1 MFSRSLS
8 NLPYQRYFR
17 KKRNKNNFSLTY
29 GIINHNFKGESNF
42 LYSSILLTT
51 DMKRTFS
58 ILLTFLILSFAISV
72 QAEGRNL
79 QSGEYKLFAYSL
91 SNGDSAGYS
100 NSISSKNISF
110 HSLFISSE
118 AMKTVLNREEMF
130 LGNSHIDI
138 NKDNY
143 QGLAIRAA
151 FAPTDGITFHSSIGL
166 TDTLEETNLDYTD
179 RIGWE
184 VDLGVAYKFL
194 NKFAYEVHFG
204 YMDTGELFKD
214 STSYTNIEDITIVT
228 NKLTMSF

>member
-1 MFSRSLS
+1 M
-8 NLPYQRYFR
+8 
-17 KKRNKNNFSLTY
+17 
-29 GIINHNFKGESNF
+29 
-42 LYSSILLTT
+42 YSSILLKT

-58 ILLTFLILSFAISV
+58 ILLALLILSFAISV

>member
-1 MFSRSLS
+1 
-8 NLPYQRYFR
+8 
-17 KKRNKNNFSLTY
+17 
-29 GIINHNFKGESNF
+29 
-42 LYSSILLTT
+42 
-51 DMKRTFS
+51 MKRTFS

-100 NSISSKNISF
+100 NSTPSKNISF